1 MTKPINETPFSPAP
15 SKELGLF
22 PIPMLRGNLPLNH
35 SMVAQSCREI
45 IQEYVSRGED
55 VQTNYTTYFCK
66 DAQEHTHSLEW
77 FKDLSDIVKDTYADW
92 YMKSMNEDM
101 TLLTR
106 NDIHFFAWINR
117 YTEPHMHDVH
127 NHPRCLMSGT
137 YYVKVDE
144 STTPI
149 KFTNPNPAAAMFTRG
164 NDMNYNNEQGYNNI
178 IRNGHGMSTQEYFV
192 HPTIGEFL
200 MWPSY
205 LYHMVPKTQSE
216 DQNYERITISFN
228 LFHNMELHTNTT
240 GRDFDYSL
248 LRSENE

>member
-106 NDIHFFAWINR
+106 NDIHF
-117 YTEPHMHDVH
+117 
-127 NHPRCLMSGT
+127 
-137 YYVKVDE
+137 
-144 STTPI
+144 
-149 KFTNPNPAAAMFTRG
+149 
-164 NDMNYNNEQGYNNI
+164 
-178 IRNGHGMSTQEYFV
+178 
-192 HPTIGEFL
+192 
-200 MWPSY
+200 
-205 LYHMVPKTQSE
+205 
-216 DQNYERITISFN
+216 
-228 LFHNMELHTNTT
+228 
-240 GRDFDYSL
+240 
-248 LRSENE
+248 